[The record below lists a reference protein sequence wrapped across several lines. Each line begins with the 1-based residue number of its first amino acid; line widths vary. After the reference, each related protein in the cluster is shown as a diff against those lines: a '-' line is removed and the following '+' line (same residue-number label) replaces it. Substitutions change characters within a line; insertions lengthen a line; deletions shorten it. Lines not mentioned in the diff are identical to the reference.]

1 MLWYTVTKKTHFHME
16 KYFKISIWVGKNTI
30 SPAAAGARISP
41 IRCWPSVAG
50 WGMSSPEITLRLEL
64 RE

>member
-1 MLWYTVTKKTHFHME
+1 ME